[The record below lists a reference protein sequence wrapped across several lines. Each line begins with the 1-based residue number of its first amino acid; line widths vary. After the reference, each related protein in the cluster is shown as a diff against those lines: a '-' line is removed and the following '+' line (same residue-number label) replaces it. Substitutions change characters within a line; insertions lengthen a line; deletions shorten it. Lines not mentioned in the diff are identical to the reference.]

1 MMHKVIW
8 SIGVAAALLVMPYA
22 ASSAQADLPLA
33 RVAHQ
38 SGLGYAWLGV
48 ERAVSLTRK
57 GLVIVVRPGANEYEV
72 NDRVEVAAQAPRYAA
87 GDLYVSPALAE
98 RIEALARS
106 AARSAASAARPRA
119 VGAGASQAGSLS
131 GQLAIEAQPLAGREA
146 IVVNGQAPQGAPVTI
161 TLFGTLSSDLPTVVL
176 SRHDVQADVNGRF
189 QAVIPIASDYV
200 RGSILHVVATS
211 APGVGSASAQVIV
224 GPPNPQVSVPAEKAS
239 HEVW

>member
-1 MMHKVIW
+1 MRKLVWPVGIA
-8 SIGVAAALLVMPYA
+8 VALLVMPFA
-22 ASSAQADLPLA
+22 ASSAQGDLPLA

-38 SGLGYAWLGV
+38 SGMSYAWLGV

-87 GDLYVSPALAE
+87 GDLYVSPVLAK
-98 RIEALARS
+98 RIETLARS
-106 AARSAASAARPRA
+106 AAKFAASAPR
-119 VGAGASQAGSLS
+119 VREAGAAMPRTGPLS

-211 APGVGSASAQVIV
+211 APGVSPASAQLIV
-224 GPPNPQVSVPAEKAS
+224 GPPNPQVSVPAEQAS